1 MNKETYLREAIKR
14 AAKDAGSILRLS
26 QKTGMAYSAVHRL
39 ITGKVDIKNMT
50 VGSLIKLFPELEIFC
65 FRSDIPLQNID
76 NKEDPT
82 TEVLSKMIGRLSPL
96 DRSILIGMIAGHF
109 KLDMNDMIALK
120 QRLILDELKEGQKNG
135 K

>member
-1 MNKETYLREAIKR
+1 MP
-14 AAKDAGSILRLS
+14 
-26 QKTGMAYSAVHRL
+26 YSAVHRL

-76 NKEDPT
+76 SKEDPT

-109 KLDMNDMIALK
+109 KLDMNDMIALN
-120 QRLILDELKEGQKNG
+120 QRLILDELKEEQKND

>member
-65 FRSDIPLQNID
+65 FRSDIPLQSIN

-82 TEVLSKMIGRLSPL
+82 MEVLSEMIGRLSPL

-120 QRLILDELKEGQKNG
+120 QRLILDELKEEQKNEE
-135 K
+135 